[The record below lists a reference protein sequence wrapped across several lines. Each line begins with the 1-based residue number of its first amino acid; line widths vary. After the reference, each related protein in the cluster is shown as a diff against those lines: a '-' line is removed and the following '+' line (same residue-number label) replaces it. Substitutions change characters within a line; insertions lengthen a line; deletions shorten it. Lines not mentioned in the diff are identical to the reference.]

1 MHDKELYQQ
10 ILGIG
15 KPWFVEAVEL
25 DKDRE
30 EIQIKVGLKGSV
42 VPCCPVCEKAMS
54 GYDSRKRSWRHL
66 DTCQYT
72 TIITADVPRGTC
84 QEHGVRQIG
93 VPWAERG
100 SQFTALFERLAI
112 DWLTEAS
119 QTAVARRLDLSWREV
134 HGIMKRA
141 VARGLLR
148 RDFHDLEL
156 IGVDEKAFKKGHNYF
171 TLVTNLKEG
180 AVLHVGE
187 ERTTK
192 ALEDF
197 YDALSDEERGEIRAV
212 AMDMWPAYITATENK
227 VPDAKIVFDKFH
239 VVKHVVDAVDKVRRK
254 ENKALRKQGDD
265 RLVGTKY
272 DWLTN
277 PERMKNQQKR
287 EFRALRDSSLKTAR
301 AWAIKETLG
310 DLWTYSYGAAARSFF
325 SRWYGWAR
333 RSRLEPVKKAAKTVK
348 NHLNNILTYLKFPIT
363 NAMSEGINSKV
374 QWIKY
379 TARGFRNPENFKTAI
394 LFHCGKLQLY
404 PHQMS

>member
-1 MHDKELYQQ
+1 
-10 ILGIG
+10 
-15 KPWFVEAVEL
+15 
-25 DKDRE
+25 
-30 EIQIKVGLKGSV
+30 
-42 VPCCPVCEKAMS
+42 MS
-54 GYDSRKRSWRHL
+54 GYDRRQRSWRHL

-84 QEHGVRQIG
+84 EEHGVRQIQ

-141 VARGLLR
+141 VARGLSR
-148 RDFHDLEL
+148 RKRIDAEF
-156 IGVDEKAFKKGHNYF
+156 IGVDEKAFKKRHKYF
-171 TLVTNLKEG
+171 TLVCDLDDG
-180 AVLHVGE
+180 AVLHVE
-187 ERTTK
+187 QERTK
-192 ALEDF
+192 QALEGF
-197 YDALSDEERGEIRAV
+197 YDTLSDEERGKIRAV
-212 AMDMWPAYITATENK
+212 AMDMWAPYVGATANK
-227 VPDAKIVFDKFH
+227 LPNATIVFDRFH
-239 VVKHVVDAVDKVRRK
+239 IVKHVVDAVDKVRRK
-254 ENKALRKQGDD
+254 ENKTLRKLGDD

-277 PERMKNQQKR
+277 PKRMKHQQKR
-287 EFRALRDSSLKTAR
+287 DFKALRDSSLKTAR
-301 AWAIKETLG
+301 AWAIKEALSP
-310 DLWTYSYGAAARSFF
+310 LWDYSYGAAARSFF

-333 RSRLEPVKKAAKTVK
+333 RSRLEPIKKAATTLKT
-348 NHLNNILTYLKFPIT
+348 HLNNIVTYVKFPIT
-363 NAMSEGINSKV
+363 NAMAEGVNSKV